1 MRTRDDGRRAGERRG
16 IDPARGFAFASALAA
31 ALGLGACARESSEV
45 IAQELARLDA
55 DAAAGVAKIHRAL
68 HDPALTSG
76 ELGEGVHE
84 VELAARGFAAL
95 ELDPRA
101 SDVQQLQAVL
111 HQARA
116 WDDVATTFAST
127 PAPPGLEDAHDV
139 LLEVLAEKA
148 EPARA
153 NAAASYRRALELA
166 CKGGLEHVP
175 AFGEIVDG
183 TARYAPEQVSLDRPC
198 AEQ

>member
-1 MRTRDDGRRAGERRG
+1 MRDLVVAS
-16 IDPARGFAFASALAA
+16 AFAT
-31 ALGLGACARESSEV
+31 ALGLGLGGCARESSEV
-45 IAQELARLDA
+45 IATELARLDA

-68 HDPALTSG
+68 HDPALTSS

-95 ELDPRA
+95 ELDGRA
-101 SDVQQLQAVL
+101 SDHEQLQAVL

-127 PAPPGLEDAHDV
+127 PAPPGLEDAHE
-139 LLEVLAEKA
+139 LLLGMLAEKA

-153 NAAASYRRALELA
+153 SAAASYRRALELA
-166 CKGGLEHVP
+166 CRGGLDHVP
-175 AFGEIVDG
+175 AFAEILDG
-183 TARYAPEQVSLDRPC
+183 AARYVPEQVSLDRPC